1 MSVGGYIKA
10 TDYQKMNALIAF
22 VTSLSMILG
31 IFGIIVVIV
40 LWGGCCRSQY
50 THLGPE
56 ILERGREEEYKT
68 TEVELME
75 VQDT

>member
-1 MSVGGYIKA
+1 
-10 TDYQKMNALIAF
+10 MNALIAF

-31 IFGIIVVIV
+31 MFGIIVVIV
-40 LWGGCCRSQY
+40 LWGCSSQY

-75 VQDT
+75 VQDTE